1 MARRASKKRD
11 AGPQSNFDMLFL
23 QLMMIMM
30 AFFILLSALSIIIE
44 EKRLKALDSIAGA
57 FSLMPTGA
65 NLTQGEGAS
74 MPSRELGAETAAT
87 YRTAK
92 SLTNVAKLL
101 GMNDAIEVL
110 PLDKSTVRV
119 RMRELIL
126 FAPGQTKLSDR
137 AIELI
142 ARIAE
147 IMQQPEIQEITI
159 EGHTDKTPVRG
170 EGAMGNWE
178 LSAARAMQIFLEF
191 ARHDIPKSKLVA
203 AGMGD
208 TQPLPTSETKGDD
221 SLNRRVELMIK
232 FRPTTSKD
240 AQMISTGSRTPSSAV
255 SKQGD

>member
-1 MARRASKKRD
+1 MARRIRKKQSE
-11 AGPQSNFDMLFL
+11 GIKSNFDMLFL

-57 FSLMPTGA
+57 FSLMPSGA
-65 NLTQGEGAS
+65 NLTPGEGAP
-74 MPSRELGAETAAT
+74 MPSRQLGADQAAT

-101 GMNDAIEVL
+101 GMNDAIEIL
-110 PLDKSTVRV
+110 PLDKRTVRV
-119 RMRELIL
+119 RMREHIL
-126 FAPGQTKLSDR
+126 FAPGKTRLSNR
-137 AIELI
+137 ARELI
-142 ARIAE
+142 AQIAT
-147 IMQQPEIQEITI
+147 IMLQPEIQEITI

-178 LSAARAMQIFLEF
+178 LSAARAMQIFLELE
-191 ARHDIPKSKLVA
+191 RYDIPKSKLIA

-208 TQPLPTSETKGDD
+208 TQPLPISETGGNEAM
-221 SLNRRVELMIK
+221 NRRVELMIK

-240 AQMISTGSRTPSSAV
+240 AQMTSTDSPAPSSAA
-255 SKQGD
+255 SSQGD